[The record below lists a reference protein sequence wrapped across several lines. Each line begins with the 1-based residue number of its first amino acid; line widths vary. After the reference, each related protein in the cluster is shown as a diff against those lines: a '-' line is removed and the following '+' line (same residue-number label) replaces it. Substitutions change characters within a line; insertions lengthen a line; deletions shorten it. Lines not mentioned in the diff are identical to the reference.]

1 MRCILAVG
9 GDFFSMNKLAELL
22 AKKAEYEAK
31 LNDRLRH
38 FRGVAHEDAA
48 GELKYVEIKVLED
61 HVESIKKEIEALQGP
76 VA

>member
-1 MRCILAVG
+1 MLV
-9 GDFFSMNKLAELL
+9 NKVTKLAELS

-31 LNDRLRH
+31 LKFKYKH

-61 HVESIKKEIEALQGP
+61 HLEGIKKEIETLEKGQ
-76 VA
+76 